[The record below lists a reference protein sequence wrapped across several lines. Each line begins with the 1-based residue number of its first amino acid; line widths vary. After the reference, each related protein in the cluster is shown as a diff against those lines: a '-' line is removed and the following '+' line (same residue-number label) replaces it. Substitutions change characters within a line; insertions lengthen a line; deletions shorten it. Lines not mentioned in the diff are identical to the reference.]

1 MEGVDKMKV
10 LSIIENEDGSA
21 IANVEINQE
30 EQQWLIEYAFRSIL
44 QDAIEFEEKEK
55 FNSETYSEFDLTN
68 LEELNKS
75 KKEDVIIDDNEDLFE
90 GETDL

>member
-30 EQQWLIEYAFRSIL
+30 EQQWLIEYAFRNIL

-75 KKEDVIIDDNEDLFE
+75 KKEDVIIDDDEDLFE

>member
-1 MEGVDKMKV
+1 MKV

-30 EQQWLIEYAFRSIL
+30 EQQWLIEYAFRNIL

-75 KKEDVIIDDNEDLFE
+75 KKEDVIIDDDEDLFE